1 MFYRLTLD
9 KREAEVQDG
18 RPGRKVLQKYR
29 QMEMITW
36 ARGYS
41 GCGEKW
47 SDSCIF
53 CMCFDRI
60 C

>member
-1 MFYRLTLD
+1 MLYRLTLD

-36 ARGYS
+36 ARG
-41 GCGEKW
+41 
-47 SDSCIF
+47 
-53 CMCFDRI
+53 
-60 C
+60 